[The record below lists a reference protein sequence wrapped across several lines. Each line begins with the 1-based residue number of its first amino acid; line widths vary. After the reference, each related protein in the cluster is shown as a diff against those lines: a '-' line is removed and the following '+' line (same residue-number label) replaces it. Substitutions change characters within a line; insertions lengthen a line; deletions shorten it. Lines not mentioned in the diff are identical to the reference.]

1 MSRRRVQ
8 TPETMRKA
16 YTSDLTDAQW
26 ALVEPLLPEARLRG
40 RPRVADLRE
49 IVNAALYIDRN
60 GAAWR
65 DLPHDF
71 PAWQTCY
78 AYFARWRDDGT
89 WLRIYEAIHRR
100 LRRQQQRPP
109 EPSAVIL
116 DSQSV
121 QTSEL
126 ADERGHDRAKATKGR
141 KRHLMVDTE
150 GFPVSVVVTKASAND
165 KRGARMLLARAPSTV
180 TMAWADAGYTSGAL
194 MAEAATQ
201 GIRFETSR
209 RHQGKGFLVQARRW
223 VVERT
228 FAWLL
233 RWRRLARDVE
243 RLSRTVESLIYLA
256 MTKLALNR
264 LTHS

>member
-1 MSRRRVQ
+1 MADLPSA
-8 TPETMRKA
+8 MRKA

-26 ALVEPLLPEARLRG
+26 ALVEPLLPEARHRG
-40 RPRVADLRE
+40 RRRTVDLRE

-71 PAWQTCY
+71 PAWQTAY

-89 WLRIYEAIHRR
+89 WHCIYERLHRR
-100 LRRQQQRPP
+100 LRQRQGR
-109 EPSAVIL
+109 EGAPSAVIL

-121 QTSEL
+121 QASEL
-126 ADERGHDRAKATKGR
+126 AQERGHDRAKATKGR

-150 GFPVSVVVTKASAND
+150 GFAVSVVVTAASTND
-165 KRGARMLLARAPSTV
+165 KRGARLLLAQAPATV
-180 TMAWADAGYTSGAL
+180 TQAWADAGYTSRAL
-194 MAEAATQ
+194 ASEAAAQ
-201 GIRFETSR
+201 GIRFETSS
-209 RHQGKGFLVQARRW
+209 RHSGGGFHVQARRW

-233 RWRRLARDVE
+233 RWRRLGRDVE
-243 RLSRTVESLIYLA
+243 RLSRTVEALVYVA
-256 MTKLALNR
+256 MTKLVLNR
-264 LTHS
+264 LAPS